1 MKIHV
6 YNCSNSDTEV
16 IEVENVRTQETVMKE
31 PVSKETGTGSSYQ
44 SKGRFSR
51 IDSSTSGT
59 GSPSSS
65 LARSTS
71 LSGASERSSV
81 TPLTQDMAHTGTPRA
96 QSTGTSTGTSGIG
109 TCTYTPSASGISSSS
124 RNLVTPTSSGTP
136 LARSTPSQSGKSG
149 SSKHSGSGRSRSRRN
164 PVTPNSSGSKGSAR
178 RNLQASPSVTNTPKV
193 SYRYRLGTGRYLPT

>member
-1 MKIHV
+1 
-6 YNCSNSDTEV
+6 
-16 IEVENVRTQETVMKE
+16 MKE
-31 PVSKETGTGSSYQ
+31 PVSKETRTGSSYQ

-71 LSGASERSSV
+71 LSGASERSSE
-81 TPLTQDMAHTGTPRA
+81 TPLTQDRAHTPRA
-96 QSTGTSTGTSGIG
+96 QSTGTSTSGIG

-136 LARSTPSQSGKSG
+136 LARSTPSQSGRSR
-149 SSKHSGSGRSRSRRN
+149 SSQHSGSGRSRSRRN

-178 RNLQASPSVTNTPKV
+178 RNLQASPSVTGTPKV
-193 SYRYRLGTGRYLPT
+193 SYR

>member
-1 MKIHV
+1 MAEKRTSSSAGFENPQVPKKPDNFKVPEPELTQFLRCCFCNKTMIITEKDMRVHV
-6 YNCSNSDTEV
+6 STCTGDKEV
-16 IEVENVRTQETVMKE
+16 MEVENVRTQETVMKE

-71 LSGASERSSV
+71 LSGASERSSE
-81 TPLTQDMAHTGTPRA
+81 TPLTQDRAHTPRA
-96 QSTGTSTGTSGIG
+96 QSTGTSTSGIG

-124 RNLVTPTSSGTP
+124 V
-136 LARSTPSQSGKSG
+136 
-149 SSKHSGSGRSRSRRN
+149 
-164 PVTPNSSGSKGSAR
+164 
-178 RNLQASPSVTNTPKV
+178 
-193 SYRYRLGTGRYLPT
+193 